1 MSVNYLN
8 SIKLDL
14 VAKWKF
20 KHGDESI
27 AFNAEEVFVSKPA
40 ENQPPSTFTRKAR
53 HGTRQQNN
61 DQRDDEMKIPDN
73 ISHESIIVGALFGD
87 HHRAG
92 KRRV

>member
-1 MSVNYLN
+1 
-8 SIKLDL
+8 L

-27 AFNAEEVFVSKPA
+27 AFNAEEVFVSKPT
-40 ENQPPSTFTRKAR
+40 ESQPPSTFTRKAR
-53 HGTRQQNN
+53 NGVRQQNN

-73 ISHESIIVGALFGD
+73 ISHESTIVGALFGD
-87 HHRAG
+87 HQRNG

>member
-1 MSVNYLN
+1 
-8 SIKLDL
+8 L

-27 AFNAEEVFVSKPA
+27 AFNPEEVFVSKPA
-40 ENQPPSTFTRKAR
+40 ENQPPATFTRKAR

-61 DQRDDEMKIPDN
+61 DLRDDEMKIPDN
-73 ISHESIIVGALFGD
+73 ISHESTIVGALFGD